1 MGLFCSWN
9 CVIFFFCGGCY
20 VTHIEGKN
28 LPTIRERTTAVLG
41 VRLPPI
47 SGVLL
52 ITVSTLG
59 TLSRRVTCYLQLQH
73 SFDGQL
79 LGNTGLFKLN
89 SIHLANVE
97 SLCHFFISST
107 YPFELLRTCS
117 VSPSEPVTEMCVFVN
132 LFSQDIWTCFGGG
145 RHVWALRKPN
155 FPAKENEVH
164 LFTGGQGLTEH
175 VWKNSGSTVHL

>member
-28 LPTIRERTTAVLG
+28 LPTIRERTKAVLG

-79 LGNTGLFKLN
+79 LGNTGLFQLN
-89 SIHLANVE
+89 SIHLAKVG
-97 SLCHFFISST
+97 SLCHFLYHWHILSNLCRRVLWALST
-107 YPFELLRTCS
+107 RYRNVC
-117 VSPSEPVTEMCVFVN
+117 FVK